1 MAELEVL
8 SPLHIGNGNTLGLID
23 FIVMKDRFVRIN
35 FDKLADY
42 CYEADID
49 LAEGVKDRRFK
60 VRYKNE
66 EIFSVEKFIAFYGI
80 DYNRFTEYTIP
91 LNIESRTR
99 ATKIEVKEYVK
110 DGMGRAYI
118 PGSSI
123 KGAIRT
129 ALLWSVL
136 DEEAIKKYC
145 DELMRRGKI
154 NAKRACKRLEENIFG
169 NVAHE
174 DVLRALRISDTEP
187 LAVKEL
193 NVSEIK
199 IIGNPGSIP
208 TYVENLRIGAKTKL
222 DIRVD
227 KNLLSEEI
235 FVKNVLRAYINP
247 GDILRVCRAF
257 SMEYVEK
264 QRNYRHYSG
273 KTRQFYD
280 ELAEMLNRLKENE
293 AILNMGWGGGWYG
306 KTIGLKVENYQEF
319 TANPRDFNRFKRT
332 LRFKLK
338 FGKNPR
344 GKGFV
349 LNFPKTRRVT
359 IDEIPLGW
367 VKVKI

>member
-49 LAEGVKDRRFK
+49 LAEGVEDRRFK
-60 VRYKNE
+60 VRHGKE
-66 EIFSVEKFIAFYGI
+66 EIFSIEKFVEFYGI
-80 DYNRFTEYTIP
+80 DYNEFTEYTIP
-91 LNIESRTR
+91 LNIEARTR
-99 ATKIEVKEYVK
+99 ETKIEVKEYIK

-136 DEEAIKKYC
+136 DEEEIKKYC
-145 DELMRRGKI
+145 DELMRGGKI
-154 NAKRACKRLEENIFG
+154 NAKRACKRLEEKIFG

-174 DVLRALRISDTEP
+174 DILRVVRISDTEP

-199 IIGNPGSIP
+199 ILGNPSPIP

-235 FVKNVLRAYINP
+235 FVKNVLRDYINP
-247 GDILRVCRAF
+247 GDILRVCRSF
-257 SMEYVEK
+257 SMEYVKK
-264 QRNYRHYSG
+264 QGSYRSYNAG
-273 KTRQFYD
+273 TRQFYR
-280 ELAEMLNRLKENE
+280 ELNNTINELRENE
-293 AILNMGWGGGWYG
+293 AMLNLGWGGGWYG

-332 LRFKLK
+332 LRYKLK
-338 FGKNPR
+338 LGKR